1 MYRSKAA
8 TANENNVRICSQ
20 VKRHADVQVGSLKEN
35 RKSSINK
42 TIRFLREQLARYKER
57 RLKFGLFYLTPRTTR
72 MTTVVISHHLN
83 HMPLKEALRRSR
95 EEKVHS

>member
-1 MYRSKAA
+1 MRIMSEYVHMLKGMGMSKWEAY
-8 TANENNVRICSQ
+8 
-20 VKRHADVQVGSLKEN
+20 KEN

-42 TIRFLREQLARYKER
+42 TIRFLKEQLARYKER
-57 RLKFGLFYLTPRTTR
+57 RLKFGLFYLAPHTTR
-72 MTTVVISHHLN
+72 MTTVVISDHLN